1 MDSRVVAIV
10 KSEKKITEPQQSGL
24 KTHKVSALTDKS
36 QRGSQTIRYQRIWLT

>member
-10 KSEKKITEPQQSGL
+10 KSEKITEPQQSSL
-24 KTHKVSALTDKS
+24 KTHKVSALTDKL